1 MRKIKKGD
9 EVVVL
14 SGKDKGKRG
23 TVTKIIDNAYAQVQG
38 VNVQKKHKKPN
49 PSKGTSGGIVTV
61 NMPIHISNV
70 AIYNF
75 SLKKHDRVG
84 FSMDSD
90 DNKIRI
96 FRSNSEKI

>member
-38 VNVQKKHKKPN
+38 VNVQKKHQKPN

>member
-38 VNVQKKHKKPN
+38 VNVQKT
-49 PSKGTSGGIVTV
+49 SKT
-61 NMPIHISNV
+61 
-70 AIYNF
+70 
-75 SLKKHDRVG
+75 
-84 FSMDSD
+84 
-90 DNKIRI
+90 
-96 FRSNSEKI
+96 